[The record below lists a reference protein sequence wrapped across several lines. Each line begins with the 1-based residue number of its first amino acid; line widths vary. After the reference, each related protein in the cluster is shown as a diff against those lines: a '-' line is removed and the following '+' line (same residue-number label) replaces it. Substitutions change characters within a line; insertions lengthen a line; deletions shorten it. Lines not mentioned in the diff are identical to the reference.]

1 MYHKVKNTLVGLSMV
16 AAFMVGGLVLGEPVT
31 PAQPTQARDAMP
43 AEIAVAIGLLQIA
56 AAIAAAESAPAGN
69 ELDEAALRAAR
80 DARAK
85 ASARL
90 RLELGMPYY
99 SFGAMLP
106 RRGES

>member
-16 AAFMVGGLVLGEPVT
+16 AAFMVGGAVLGEPV
-31 PAQPTQARDAMP
+31 PSAQPAPARST
-43 AEIAVAIGLLQIA
+43 EVAIAIALLQVA
-56 AAIAAAESAPAGN
+56 AAIATADSAPAAAQ
-69 ELDEAALRAAR
+69 LDDAALRAAR

>member
-16 AAFMVGGLVLGEPVT
+16 AAFMVGGAVLGEPVPT
-31 PAQPTQARDAMP
+31 VPPAQARSAAAP
-43 AEIAVAIGLLQIA
+43 EVAFAIALLQVA
-56 AAIAAAESAPAGN
+56 AAVVAAESAPAAAQ
-69 ELDEAALRAAR
+69 LDDAALRAAR

-106 RRGES
+106 RRRES

>member
-31 PAQPTQARDAMP
+31 PPQPIQAHSAMSP
-43 AEIAVAIGLLQIA
+43 EVAVAVGLLQIV
-56 AAIAAAESAPAGN
+56 AAIAAAESAPATT
-69 ELDEAALRAAR
+69 ELDDAALRAAR
-80 DARAK
+80 DARAR

>member
-1 MYHKVKNTLVGLSMV
+1 MYHKVKNTLVGLSIV
-16 AAFMVGGLVLGEPVT
+16 AAFMVGGLLLGEPV
-31 PAQPTQARDAMP
+31 PAQPEHTQRAP
-43 AEIAVAIGLLQIA
+43 APEAALAVAMLQVA
-56 AAIAAAESAPAGN
+56 AAIAATESAPAAAQ
-69 ELDEAALRAAR
+69 LDSAALRAAR

-106 RRGES
+106 RRRES